1 MIMLVMPIMPIEPS
15 VAINHGTLRVGQRR
29 LVRRFRDTDRGGVGG
44 GPVTWRSRHGRI
56 VVSKESGG

>member
-1 MIMLVMPIMPIEPS
+1 MLVMPIMPIEPS
-15 VAINHGTLRVGQRR
+15 AAINHGTLRMGKRR

-56 VVSKESGG
+56 VVS